1 MTPYRAEP
9 TWQAWTYGL
18 DTAQNSFAAA
28 YQCICVQQHFLK
40 NIHPLK
46 HLPLEATLH
55 HKQASIAP
63 FQKGLLMHQN
73 YAQID
78 DTLNYQ

>member
-1 MTPYRAEP
+1 MYMRPAP
-9 TWQAWTYGL
+9 
-18 DTAQNSFAAA
+18 
-28 YQCICVQQHFLK
+28 HLK
-40 NIHPLK
+40 KIHALK
-46 HLPLEATLH
+46 HLPREATLH

-63 FQKGLLMHQN
+63 FQQN